1 MRKIRKQIS
10 KLSETTRALII
21 VMTFLII
28 ANVFLG
34 IVLVRQSNSAL
45 KTHLDDRLLD
55 IAKTAADM
63 IDGDEYEAISGR
75 DENDESYMRIYSTLK
90 YFQDNIELEFIY
102 GVRKLEDNTY
112 IFTVDPAEEDASE
125 YGELVHVTRALET
138 AFEGESAVDSVPY
151 EDSWGRFY
159 SAYTPIFNS
168 KGDVVG
174 VVAVDFSAA
183 YYDQQFNKNI
193 LIIVT
198 GIICSIIIGIIII
211 SVYSRKIKIRE
222 AMDRVNEQ
230 AGKMIT
236 AMASDY
242 RSVYFVDI
250 DNDQGICYR
259 AHSKL
264 EDGVKEGEEFKF
276 SEKFTEYA
284 NTFVTEE
291 YRQDFLDFIAVDSIR
306 KKLEDRDL
314 VAFRYLTCRDGQHS
328 YEMLRVAGVRR
339 VEDRDDHT
347 VHAIGVGFTDV
358 DEQIREDIEQRK
370 ALSEALAIAEEANNA
385 KTVFLSNMSHEI
397 RTPMNAIIGLDSLAL
412 SEENVPESVKEY
424 LIKIGSSAQHLL
436 NIINDILDM
445 SRIESGKMVIKND
458 RFSLKK
464 LFEFIDTMM
473 VSQCGEKGLAYV
485 SKMGENVGEYFFGDD
500 MKLKEILINILGNS
514 VKYTDRGGS
523 ITFKVEKIAGYGNKS
538 TLLFTV
544 TDTGIGMDKDF
555 LPRIFDSFAQEDVS
569 AINKYG
575 STGLG
580 MAITKNLVD
589 MMNGRIEVDSKKGEG
604 SEFRVTLTFENAEG
618 IDFQEGEEKPKEN
631 GEDIELK
638 GRNILVAEDMDIN
651 AQIIMKILDVKGIRA
666 DRAENGKVALE
677 MFEASEEGF
686 YDAILMDMRMP
697 QMTGLEAT
705 AAIRALDRTDAK
717 LIPIIALTANAF
729 DEDVE
734 RSLQAGLNAHLSK
747 PLSPED
753 IFRTL
758 KNLIGNY
765 KGR

>member
-1 MRKIRKQIS
+1 MREIRKQIS

-21 VMTFLII
+21 VMTFLIT

-211 SVYSRKIKIRE
+211 SVYSRKIKNRE

-250 DNDQGICYR
+250 DNDRGICYR

-485 SKMGENVGEYFFGDD
+485 SKMEENVGEYFFGDD

-651 AQIIMKILDVKGIRA
+651 AQIIMKILDAKGIRA

>member
-1 MRKIRKQIS
+1 MREIRKQIS

-21 VMTFLII
+21 VTTFLIT

-211 SVYSRKIKIRE
+211 SVYSRKIKNRE

-250 DNDQGICYR
+250 DNDRGICYR

-485 SKMGENVGEYFFGDD
+485 SKMEENVGEYFFGDD

-651 AQIIMKILDVKGIRA
+651 AQIIMKILDAKGIRA

>member
-1 MRKIRKQIS
+1 MREIRKQIS

-198 GIICSIIIGIIII
+198 GVICSIIIGIIII

-358 DEQIREDIEQRK
+358 DEQIREDIEQKK

-473 VSQCGEKGLAYV
+473 VSQCGE
-485 SKMGENVGEYFFGDD
+485 
-500 MKLKEILINILGNS
+500 
-514 VKYTDRGGS
+514 
-523 ITFKVEKIAGYGNKS
+523 
-538 TLLFTV
+538 
-544 TDTGIGMDKDF
+544 
-555 LPRIFDSFAQEDVS
+555 
-569 AINKYG
+569 
-575 STGLG
+575 
-580 MAITKNLVD
+580 
-589 MMNGRIEVDSKKGEG
+589 
-604 SEFRVTLTFENAEG
+604 
-618 IDFQEGEEKPKEN
+618 
-631 GEDIELK
+631 
-638 GRNILVAEDMDIN
+638 
-651 AQIIMKILDVKGIRA
+651 
-666 DRAENGKVALE
+666 
-677 MFEASEEGF
+677 
-686 YDAILMDMRMP
+686 
-697 QMTGLEAT
+697 
-705 AAIRALDRTDAK
+705 
-717 LIPIIALTANAF
+717 
-729 DEDVE
+729 
-734 RSLQAGLNAHLSK
+734 
-747 PLSPED
+747 
-753 IFRTL
+753 
-758 KNLIGNY
+758 
-765 KGR
+765 

>member
-1 MRKIRKQIS
+1 
-10 KLSETTRALII
+10 
-21 VMTFLII
+21 MTFLIT

-183 YYDQQFNKNI
+183 YYDQQFKKNI

-198 GIICSIIIGIIII
+198 GIICSIIIGIVII

-250 DNDQGICYR
+250 DNDRGICYR

-651 AQIIMKILDVKGIRA
+651 AQIIMKILDAKGIRA

>member
-1 MRKIRKQIS
+1 M
-10 KLSETTRALII
+10 
-21 VMTFLII
+21 MTFLIT

-183 YYDQQFNKNI
+183 YYDQQFKKNI

-211 SVYSRKIKIRE
+211 SVYSRKIKNRE

-250 DNDQGICYR
+250 DNDRGICYR

-485 SKMGENVGEYFFGDD
+485 SKMEENVGEYFFGDD

-651 AQIIMKILDVKGIRA
+651 AQIIMKILDAKGIRA

>member
-1 MRKIRKQIS
+1 MREIRKQIS

-21 VMTFLII
+21 VMTFLIT

-193 LIIVT
+193 LILVT

-211 SVYSRKIKIRE
+211 SVYSRKIKNRE

-250 DNDQGICYR
+250 DNDRGICYR

-485 SKMGENVGEYFFGDD
+485 SKMEENVGEYFFGDD

-651 AQIIMKILDVKGIRA
+651 AQIIMKILDAKGIRA

>member
-1 MRKIRKQIS
+1 MREIRKQIS

-21 VMTFLII
+21 VMTFLIT

-75 DENDESYMRIYSTLK
+75 DENDENYMRIYSTLK

-250 DNDQGICYR
+250 DNDRGICYR

-651 AQIIMKILDVKGIRA
+651 AQIIMKILDAKGIRA

-758 KNLIGNY
+758 KSLIGNY

>member
-1 MRKIRKQIS
+1 MREIRKQIS

-21 VMTFLII
+21 VTTFLIT

-250 DNDQGICYR
+250 DNDRGICYR

-485 SKMGENVGEYFFGDD
+485 SKMEENVGEYFFGDD

-651 AQIIMKILDVKGIRA
+651 AQIIMKILDAKGIRA